1 MPNGDGGNANPP
13 APQPDPDRVPVALPK
28 PAMTGT
34 GTKIWGWAKDVL
46 VILVIPLFLWGVK
59 LEVNN
64 AKVDSELAHQAE
76 EIERLERELEE
87 AQDID
92 KGVQANA
99 LKLVQLEGKLD
110 TANGRLDDIK
120 ELLRDR

>member
-1 MPNGDGGNANPP
+1 MPDNGATTPTP
-13 APQPDPDRVPVALPK
+13 PQPQPQPVPKSTV
-28 PAMTGT
+28 TGA
-34 GTKIWGWAKDVL
+34 KIWGWAKDVL
-46 VILVIPLFLWGVK
+46 VVLVIPLFLWGVK
-59 LEVNN
+59 LEVGN
-64 AKVDSELAHQAE
+64 AKRDSELEHQAQ

-120 ELLRDR
+120 DLLRGQ